1 MGKTVIA
8 ESTKYAT
15 YKTVFSVTLVN
26 SLQPL
31 SERAPSQ
38 I

>member
-1 MGKTVIA
+1 MGKTVIV
-8 ESTKYAT
+8 ESTEYAT
-15 YKTVFSVTLVN
+15 YKTVFSATIVN
-26 SLQPL
+26 NLQPL

>member
-1 MGKTVIA
+1 MVKTVIV
-8 ESTKYAT
+8 ESTEYAT
-15 YKTVFSVTLVN
+15 YKTVFSVTIVN

>member
-1 MGKTVIA
+1 MGKTVIV
-8 ESTKYAT
+8 ESTEYARC
-15 YKTVFSVTLVN
+15 KTVFSVTTVN

>member
-1 MGKTVIA
+1 MGKTVIV
-8 ESTKYAT
+8 ERTDAT
-15 YKTVFSVTLVN
+15 YKTVFSVKIVN
-26 SLQPL
+26 SWQPL

>member
-1 MGKTVIA
+1 MGKTVIV
-8 ESTKYAT
+8 ERTEYAT
-15 YKTVFSVTLVN
+15 YKTVFSVKIVN
-26 SLQPL
+26 SWQPL

>member
-1 MGKTVIA
+1 MGKTVIVQ
-8 ESTKYAT
+8 STEYPT
-15 YKTVFSVTLVN
+15 YKTVFSVTIVK

>member
-1 MGKTVIA
+1 MGKTVIV

-15 YKTVFSVTLVN
+15 YKTVFSVTIVD

-31 SERAPSQ
+31 FERAPSQ